1 MVTMH
6 LSCVLVALQE
16 LEGAHMAAAEE
27 LEALFEKRME
37 VSLGRGTH

>member
-1 MVTMH
+1 MCAVH
-6 LSCVLVALQE
+6 LQE

-37 VSLGRGTH
+37 VSSGREGTDVGALC